1 MACNHHL
8 SNRDGL
14 CYFCRKKKRWI
25 DTLLADGC
33 YVPVC
38 GDCFA
43 GIEKGK
49 KIAEERGLYDPNK
62 NVGGGDFMKVE
73 KGNTGGN
80 TLKVTDVI
88 EKKITSLKITDEG
101 TMKTYEAEKEGDKS
115 TTKLVIGV
123 SYEGQKEGDPKLWSM
138 NNKSRNAL
146 IDIWRDDTA
155 NWITKV
161 AEISISGDG
170 EYKHI
175 VVDTLRTK

>member
-1 MACNHHL
+1 MVPACGNCH
-8 SNRDGL
+8 
-14 CYFCRKKKRWI
+14 
-25 DTLLADGC
+25 
-33 YVPVC
+33 
-38 GDCFA
+38 A
-43 GIEKGK
+43 GIIKDRK
-49 KIAEERGLYDPNK
+49 LAEQRGFYDPNK
-62 NVGGGDFMKVE
+62 IRGGDSMKVE

-80 TLKVTDVI
+80 TLKVADVV

-101 TMKTYEAEKEGDKS
+101 VMRTYEGEKEGDKS

-123 SYEGQKEGDPKLWSM
+123 TYDDQREGDPTFWSM

-146 IDIWRDDTA
+146 IDIWGDDTA
-155 NWITKV
+155 DWVGKT